1 MQGSTRR
8 RARHLLA
15 ALTGALVLTLA
26 ACGGDGAKPQEP
38 PAASTKAVIEV
49 QAARSSASVGK
60 SVDFSV
66 SAVTDGTK
74 IDQYRWTFSD
84 GQKATGQRVSASFG
98 TAGPVTATVQA
109 ISGGETVAE
118 ASAAVVVMD
127 AGSSPFAEFGI
138 PSNIGNIA
146 GNAKPG
152 LVDAMRLAQYVG
164 GLNTL
169 DELQVARADI
179 NLDSTVDEADVALAM
194 QAAAAGQELPS
205 ALLKAQAYPGA
216 VVAMVSPALLNP
228 ESEVAITVDGVASP
242 QVFRMLPGYAS
253 FLVPAGLPRNA
264 QAQVVVSVNG
274 VASDTLALDLLAS
287 LQPTVPPAQDV
298 RAFFDQIDR
307 LMQAQHDA
315 ITANPD
321 GLSAQDAEQ
330 LRSVATAGRGAFGN
344 ARLELERVLAGPNGD
359 TLARVFQKALLANGM
374 REFQSASQEVLG
386 KAAANSAAGP
396 MAAAAISPDQ
406 ICDFV
411 LPELCRLKKTAD
423 MLGQASTI
431 ASAACSAVTATIFV
445 AGAVIPAD
453 GPAIEI
459 GAVAAFVKFCV
470 PISATLSVASTLGEI
485 VKPIDPKLY
494 LTVSPLSL
502 KPGQTALVKPEVA
515 FIGLQHL
522 CGMGASQGAGYL
534 VKQIIG
540 KRVVAGILR
549 SNTAARTLADF
560 FAKYAEDL
568 YVKLL
573 DGLADAAGNALDA
586 AGVMGAIESF
596 VTKRCAVV
604 PAGRAPMPA
613 NRVMMPLSA
622 DKGSYSFN
630 SDGTANYSC
639 PSASPTA
646 ISTATLEAS
655 WPMCDGLGKAT
666 EIVGCSTS
674 DVTITM
680 GDNGNLL
687 DDIFEVIIGGQTVLT
702 SSAPVR
708 RVSAEVPV
716 PAGRA
721 EVLMRGLAAPDQV
734 GTYFITFS
742 SNAKVVAGDAQTG
755 SDLTPGV
762 TKRFIIEVQ

>member
-1 MQGSTRR
+1 MQGSLSGS
-8 RARHLLA
+8 ARHLLA

-38 PAASTKAVIEV
+38 PAASTKAVIEA
-49 QAARSSASVGK
+49 QAARSTASVGK

-84 GQKATGQRVSASFG
+84 GQRATGQRVSASFG
-98 TAGPVTATVQA
+98 KAGPVTATVQA
-109 ISGGETVAE
+109 ISGGQSVAE
-118 ASAAVVVMD
+118 GSAAVVVVD
-127 AGSSPFAEFGI
+127 AGNSPYAEFGI
-138 PSNIGNIA
+138 PSKIGNIA

-152 LVDAMRLAQYVG
+152 LVDAMRLGQYVG

-179 NLDSTVDEADVALAM
+179 NLDGTVDEADVALAM

-205 ALLKAQAYPGA
+205 ALLSTQAYPGA

-228 ESEVAITVDGVASP
+228 EAQVAIKVDGVASP

-253 FLVPAGLPRNA
+253 FLVPAGLARNA
-264 QAQVVVSVNG
+264 KAQVVVSVNG
-274 VASDTLALDLLAS
+274 AASETLALDLLAP
-287 LQPTVPPAQDV
+287 LQPAVPAAQDV
-298 RAFFDQIDR
+298 RAFFDRIDR

-315 ITANPD
+315 IVAEPS

-330 LRSVATAGRGAFGN
+330 LRKVAAAGRSAFGN

-359 TLARVFQKALLANGM
+359 TLAKVFQKALLANGM
-374 REFQSASQEVLG
+374 REFQAESQEVLG
-386 KAAANSAAGP
+386 KVSANAAAGP
-396 MAAAAISPDQ
+396 MAAAVSPDQ

-423 MLGQASTI
+423 MLGEASSI
-431 ASAACSAVTATIFV
+431 ASAACSAVTATIFI

-502 KPGQTALVKPEVA
+502 KPGESALVKPEVA

-596 VTKRCAVV
+596 VTNRCAVV
-604 PAGRAPMPA
+604 PAGRATMPA
-613 NRVMMPLSA
+613 NRVLMPLSA

-630 SDGTANYSC
+630 SDGTANYNC
-639 PSASPTA
+639 PSASPT
-646 ISTATLEAS
+646 SVGTATLEAS

-674 DVTITM
+674 DVLITM
-680 GDNGNLL
+680 GDNGSAL
-687 DDIFEVIIGGQTVLT
+687 DDIFEVIVAGQTVLT

-708 RVSAEVPV
+708 SVSASVPI
-716 PAGRA
+716 PGGQT
-721 EVLMRGLAAPDQV
+721 EVLMRGLAAPDGV

-742 SNAKVVAGDAQTG
+742 SNARVVGGDSLSG